1 MTIEISRVYTRELLA
16 LCYVFDKYEEFLNE
30 LKDLLS
36 KSKKEVDTI
45 YNLEQLSHG
54 KFGIYSKSLKEF
66 YEKHKELI
74 DEVNKY
80 SHIHT
85 FICQAHTWNEE
96 TSIYYYLKS
105 HKEEMQNIIKILEKL
120 ISLRIYE
127 IEFSEKF
134 DFDKNYNEIYTNL
147 SKNSY
152 VHFYDNM
159 EVIPTYGEKIIA
171 YKTNGSPYDIELKV
185 EPDGVEF
192 CTIQLNSLDFNPNR
206 LPMNIT
212 KENTIDEIIALK
224 ESKQTEYDLI
234 KKLIDLRIANHEAVM
249 SFTKLQLE
257 MTKLETSERKEDFLE
272 SMKKIRNQ
280 LEQIIESN
288 KKYEIEVLSSSE
300 YVTQEV
306 LDKEEKKYQ
315 RKKYQRKK

>member
-1 MTIEISRVYTRELLA
+1 MTIEISRVYTSELLA

-74 DEVNKY
+74 DEVNKH

-105 HKEEMQNIIKILEKL
+105 HKEEMQNIINILEKL

-127 IEFSEKF
+127 IEFSENF
-134 DFDKNYNEIYTNL
+134 NFDKNYNEIYTNL

-171 YKTNGSPYDIELKV
+171 YKTNESPYDIELKV

-249 SFTKLQLE
+249 SFTKLQIE
-257 MTKLETSERKEDFLE
+257 MTKLESSERKKDFLE

-288 KKYEIEVLSSSE
+288 KQYENEVLSSSE